1 MFFRPAHLLCLLVG
15 LSAPAAACGAPGE
28 AALVQRAGLDG
39 EIAFATGRPARWGG
53 LALSPEA
60 ADALKALGHVR
71 IVELGAAPDRWGRR
85 IVDLVDDGGGSIAL
99 DLVLRGLARVRPEPE
114 TASCDAERLEAEGA
128 ARAAGEGVWARAD
141 AILDAEDAVGLA
153 AADGRFVFV
162 SGTVQRVGAR
172 SASVYLELAR
182 ARGFAVVVARKA
194 EPRFRRAGLDLASL
208 AGRRLLVR
216 GVLDTRFGPRIEVA
230 DPSMIEPL
238 ESPKE
243 TGRGG

>member
-1 MFFRPAHLLCLLVG
+1 MFFRPAHLLCLFVG
-15 LSAPAAACGAPGE
+15 LSGPAEACGAPGE
-28 AALVQRAGLDG
+28 TAQVLKAGLNG
-39 EIAFATGRPARWGG
+39 EIVFADGRRARWGG

-60 ADALKALGHVR
+60 ADALKALGPVR
-71 IVELGAAPDRWGRR
+71 IAELAAAPDRWGRR
-85 IVDLVDDGGGSIAL
+85 VVDLLDAAGGSIAL

-114 TASCDAERLEAEGA
+114 TAACDAERLEAEAA
-128 ARAAGEGVWARAD
+128 ARAAGEGLWARTD
-141 AILDAEDAVGLA
+141 AILDAGDAAGLA

-172 SASVYLELAR
+172 GASVYLELAR
-182 ARGFAVVVARKA
+182 ERGFAVVVARKA

-216 GVLDTRFGPRIEVA
+216 GVLDIRFGPRIEVA
-230 DPSMIEPL
+230 DPSLIELL